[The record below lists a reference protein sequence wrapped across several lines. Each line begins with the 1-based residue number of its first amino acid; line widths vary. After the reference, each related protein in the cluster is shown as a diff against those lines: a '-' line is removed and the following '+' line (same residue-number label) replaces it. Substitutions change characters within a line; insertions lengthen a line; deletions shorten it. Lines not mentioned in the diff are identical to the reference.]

1 MNLLDFVYQR
11 FQRGVLHHDAATGQ
25 TQGILLGDWFMRLIS
40 GRGLPADLATEAAG
54 SRFLRQYCPEARAW
68 LCRPAKLAG
77 TDLSAAFEPQVP

>member
-40 GRGLPADLATEAAG
+40 GRGLPADLATKAAG
-54 SRFLRQYCPEARAW
+54 SRFLRQYCPEERAW
-68 LCRPAKLAG
+68 LCRPAELAG
-77 TDLSAAFEPQVP
+77 TDLSAAFEPQGQ